1 MKELAKQ
8 YDPSQVEDRIYQFW
22 LDGGYFHTK
31 ADPDKKPYTIV
42 MPPPNVTGQLHMGHA
57 VDNTMQDIL
66 IRTKRM
72 QGYAALWVPGTDH
85 ASIATEAK
93 VVEAMRAE
101 GLTKEMVGRD
111 GFLERAWAWKT
122 KYGNRIVSQLKKLG
136 SSCDWE
142 RERFTMDEGCSE
154 AVKEVFVRLYDKG
167 LIYRGNRMVNWC
179 PHCNTS
185 ISDAEVEYEE
195 KDGSF
200 WHLLYPVKETGE
212 MLELATTRPETML
225 GDTAVAI
232 NGEDPRYA
240 HLHGCHVVLPLLNKE
255 IPIVCDEHAD
265 MTKGTGVVKITP
277 AHDPNDF
284 EVGLRHNLE
293 VIRVIESTFYQPKE
307 TSSLEDASASAMVAS
322 LNDPASYYLPAAEY
336 EEYKLTLTNQYI
348 GIGVTTQYNE
358 NYGYLTVLSVTPG
371 SPADQAHVKVGNMIA
386 SVDDIDVSTYTP
398 EQFDDLLRS
407 YDAKESETEKYFT
420 LHLLNTQGGKA
431 DATMK
436 CELIYAEPVVYYIL
450 DSDVNKSNRSSSIG
464 YLRIRNFDDSA
475 AASVR
480 TAVASLQDSG
490 ATSLIIDVRD
500 NTSGK
505 PAEMADSLDFF
516 LPKGDLFFLR
526 DRDGKETTYSSGSS
540 YLNMPMVILV
550 NENTTCA
557 AEVFACIMQQAGVT
571 IVGRRTPGSA
581 QSQVIIE
588 LSDGSAV
595 RISKYEYLTPDKKSM
610 ADLGGVT
617 PDIASYQIEDSD
629 MDVQLEAAKDAVH

>member
-1 MKELAKQ
+1 MNRVPKIVWSLLAC
-8 YDPSQVEDRIYQFW
+8 VICIVVTAAAC
-22 LDGGYFHTK
+22 LIL
-31 ADPDKKPYTIV
+31 ADQGASSDKY
-42 MPPPNVTGQLHMGHA
+42 
-57 VDNTMQDIL
+57 
-66 IRTKRM
+66 
-72 QGYAALWVPGTDH
+72 
-85 ASIATEAK
+85 
-93 VVEAMRAE
+93 
-101 GLTKEMVGRD
+101 
-111 GFLERAWAWKT
+111 
-122 KYGNRIVSQLKKLG
+122 
-136 SSCDWE
+136 
-142 RERFTMDEGCSE
+142 
-154 AVKEVFVRLYDKG
+154 
-167 LIYRGNRMVNWC
+167 
-179 PHCNTS
+179 
-185 ISDAEVEYEE
+185 
-195 KDGSF
+195 
-200 WHLLYPVKETGE
+200 
-212 MLELATTRPETML
+212 
-225 GDTAVAI
+225 
-232 NGEDPRYA
+232 
-240 HLHGCHVVLPLLNKE
+240 
-255 IPIVCDEHAD
+255 
-265 MTKGTGVVKITP
+265 
-277 AHDPNDF
+277 
-284 EVGLRHNLE
+284 LE

-371 SPADQAHVKVGNMIA
+371 SPADLAHVKVGNMIA

-398 EQFDDLLRS
+398 EQFDDLLRT

-475 AASVR
+475 AASVK
-480 TAVASLQDSG
+480 TAVASLKESG
-490 ATSLIIDVRD
+490 ATSLILDVRD

-526 DRDGKETTYSSGSS
+526 DRDGMETTYSSGSS

-610 ADLGGVT
+610 AELGGVM